1 MTAKE
6 LPQETL
12 EIGLTGG
19 IGSGKST
26 VSAGLVKRGAVLV
39 DADAIVRDLQ
49 KPGKPVF
56 KKMVERWGEK
66 IITNEGELDRQAV
79 ADIVF
84 KDAEELAALNEI
96 VHPLVREEIANQ
108 REKYIKGNAPIIL
121 DIPLLIESG
130 YENLSGIIVVDLHTE
145 EAVERLVKYR
155 GFSREDALNRISSQV
170 DREER
175 LSKADFV
182 IDNNGDL
189 DSLEK
194 EIDKAWSWIKGLS
207 A

>member
-189 DSLEK
+189 DSLEN

>member
-96 VHPLVREEIANQ
+96 VHPLVREEIVNQ

-189 DSLEK
+189 DSLEN

>member
-26 VSAGLVKRGAVLV
+26 VSAGLVKRGAELV

-84 KDAEELAALNEI
+84 KNTEELAALNEL

-108 REKYIKGNAPIIL
+108 REQCIKGSAPIIL

-145 EAVERLVKYR
+145 EAVERLVKHR

-189 DSLEK
+189 DSLEN

>member
-108 REKYIKGNAPIIL
+108 REKYIKGNTPIIL

-155 GFSREDALNRISSQV
+155 GFSREDALNRISRQV

-189 DSLEK
+189 DSLEN

-207 A
+207 T

>member
-108 REKYIKGNAPIIL
+108 REKYIKGNDPIIL

-175 LSKADFV
+175 LSKADLV

-189 DSLEK
+189 DSLEN

>member
-56 KKMVERWGEK
+56 KEMVERWGEK

-189 DSLEK
+189 DSLEN

>member
-108 REKYIKGNAPIIL
+108 REKYMKGNAPIIL

-189 DSLEK
+189 DSLEN

>member
-66 IITNEGELDRQAV
+66 IITNEGELDRQGV

-96 VHPLVREEIANQ
+96 VHPLVRDEIANQ

>member
-130 YENLSGIIVVDLHTE
+130 YENLSGIMVVDLHTE

-189 DSLEK
+189 DSLEN

>member
-84 KDAEELAALNEI
+84 KEAEELAALNEI

-145 EAVERLVKYR
+145 EAVERLVKHR

-189 DSLEK
+189 DSLEN

>member
-1 MTAKE
+1 MI
-6 LPQETL
+6 PF
-12 EIGLTGG
+12 
-19 IGSGKST
+19 
-26 VSAGLVKRGAVLV
+26 
-39 DADAIVRDLQ
+39 Q
-49 KPGKPVF
+49 KQ
-56 KKMVERWGEK
+56 K

-84 KDAEELAALNEI
+84 KNTEELAALNEL

-108 REKYIKGNAPIIL
+108 REQYIKGSAPIIL

-145 EAVERLVKYR
+145 EAVERLVKHR

-189 DSLEK
+189 DSLEN

>member
-84 KDAEELAALNEI
+84 KEAEELAALNEI

-189 DSLEK
+189 DSLEN

>member
-56 KKMVERWGEK
+56 KKMV
-66 IITNEGELDRQAV
+66 
-79 ADIVF
+79 
-84 KDAEELAALNEI
+84 
-96 VHPLVREEIANQ
+96 
-108 REKYIKGNAPIIL
+108 
-121 DIPLLIESG
+121 
-130 YENLSGIIVVDLHTE
+130 
-145 EAVERLVKYR
+145 
-155 GFSREDALNRISSQV
+155 
-170 DREER
+170 
-175 LSKADFV
+175 
-182 IDNNGDL
+182 
-189 DSLEK
+189 
-194 EIDKAWSWIKGLS
+194 
-207 A
+207 

>member
-108 REKYIKGNAPIIL
+108 REKYIKGNNPIIL

-189 DSLEK
+189 DSLEN
-194 EIDKAWSWIKGLS
+194 EIDKAWSWIKGLF

>member
-79 ADIVF
+79 ANIVF
-84 KDAEELAALNEI
+84 KEAEELAALNEI

-121 DIPLLIESG
+121 AIPLLIESG

-145 EAVERLVKYR
+145 EAVERLVKHR

-189 DSLEK
+189 DSLEN

>member
-84 KDAEELAALNEI
+84 KDAEELVALNEI

-189 DSLEK
+189 DSLEN

>member
-130 YENLSGIIVVDLHTE
+130 YENLRGIIVVDLHTE

-189 DSLEK
+189 DSLEN

>member
-66 IITNEGELDRQAV
+66 IITNEGNLDRQAV

-108 REKYIKGNAPIIL
+108 RERYVKGNAPIIL

-189 DSLEK
+189 DSLEN

>member
-130 YENLSGIIVVDLHTE
+130 YENLRGIIVVDLHTE

>member
-6 LPQETL
+6 LPQGTL

-26 VSAGLVKRGAVLV
+26 GSARLVKRDEVLV
-39 DADAIVRDLQ
+39 EANAIIRDLQ
-49 KPGKPVF
+49 KPGKKKK

-108 REKYIKGNAPIIL
+108 REKYIKGNDPIIL
-121 DIPLLIESG
+121 DIPLFIESG

-189 DSLEK
+189 DSLEN
-194 EIDKAWSWIKGLS
+194 EIDKAWSWIKGLF

>member
-96 VHPLVREEIANQ
+96 VHPLVREEIAYQ

-189 DSLEK
+189 DSLEN